1 MDLDKLGRFISSV
14 GFPMTVAM
22 YLLWRIDPLLRDLN
36 ISVIQLTMVIQNL
49 ATSLHR

>member
-14 GFPMTVAM
+14 GFPITVAF

-36 ISVIQLTMVIQNL
+36 ISVIQLTILIQQL
-49 ATSLHR
+49 GSRVH